1 MNVVPNKGGVRK
13 NVLNVFMKKLENG
26 PIDMKF
32 LKRIFTK
39 RYTAWSDICT
49 FTYGHDGYILQ
60 GKRHKRSNR
69 AKFSV
74 TKLGHRVGVVNTSMS
89 LEDLHKK
96 LPEQ

>member
-1 MNVVPNKGGVRK
+1 MAPKPEVVLMNAQSRFMNKP
-13 NVLNVFMKKLENG
+13 ENG
-26 PIDMKF
+26 LIDMKL
-32 LKRIFTK
+32 LKRIFRK
-39 RYTAWSDICT
+39 RYTPWKDICT
-49 FTYGHDGYILQ
+49 FAYGHEGYLLQ

-74 TKLGHRVGVVNTSMS
+74 TKLGQKVGVVNTSLS